1 MYTLCRHDESD
12 AYEHAIAYYNSISA
26 STESGNVIRIFF
38 ERLCAANVTE
48 AFLFARCQ
56 HDKSHHNLWKRL
68 IEQVLKLPSGPEKAA
83 KSAEMVLLPM
93 DNQEATIFS
102 DFLRSGPGSR
112 LPGANDSLIMR
123 TMVLGGRYKET
134 NHRKRTHGKIDGLD
148 WRVLQEPS
156 R

>member
-1 MYTLCRHDESD
+1 M
-12 AYEHAIAYYNSISA
+12 
-26 STESGNVIRIFF
+26 
-38 ERLCAANVTE
+38 
-48 AFLFARCQ
+48 
-56 HDKSHHNLWKRL
+56 
-68 IEQVLKLPSGPEKAA
+68 LKLPSGPEKAA
-83 KSAEMVLLPM
+83 KSAEIVLLPM